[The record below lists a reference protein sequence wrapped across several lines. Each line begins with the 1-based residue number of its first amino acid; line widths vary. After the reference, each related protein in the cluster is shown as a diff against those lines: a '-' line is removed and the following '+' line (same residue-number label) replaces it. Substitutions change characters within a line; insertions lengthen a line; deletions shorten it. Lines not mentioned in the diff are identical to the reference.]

1 MPRAASGSI
10 YCSHGSWWVS
20 FSIPRKRHFRLQH
33 CSTKEEAEKR
43 RKIMAEV
50 VVRLRGA
57 GHGQLVA
64 AVVRDLGDADE
75 DGLKTA
81 LMIVDGLVG
90 GREQV
95 VALPLENPLPPHP
108 TFKQFGEMWTG
119 GDLHKLFP
127 GHVKDLDH
135 SENSPRLA
143 RHVYPFIGAVRMRA
157 FTLDHADLVLRQPT
171 LPAGSRRHVA
181 LLVHRIAV
189 LATYP
194 GKYLP
199 ACPLPKG
206 WLPSP
211 SKGKAKTF
219 VYPAEDAA
227 MMRVTDFPLVLRLLI
242 GFINR
247 EGCRPA
253 EAGGVEWTDLDL
265 IHGTINL
272 DVNKTDD
279 ARSWVL
285 DPGTAEAL
293 RRWKKIVPTSRYVFP
308 PPALPQARREG
319 DAPFAVGQLPRQLRE
334 LLTKAGVV
342 RTDLF
347 AQTDKRQRIRA
358 QDLRA
363 SFITVSLALG
373 RSETWVADRTG
384 HTSSVMINRYRR
396 KARQVAQLNLGPFLS
411 LHEIVPEL
419 ADLAAESSSQDAVNG
434 LAQPVEPPGNKGQTN
449 APDGGRVIRVE
460 FRHR

>member
-1 MPRAASGSI
+1 
-10 YCSHGSWWVS
+10 
-20 FSIPRKRHFRLQH
+20 
-33 CSTKEEAEKR
+33 
-43 RKIMAEV
+43 MADV
-50 VVRLRGA
+50 VGRLRST
-57 GHGQLVA
+57 GHRQLLP
-64 AVVRDLGDADE
+64 AVLRDIGEADE
-75 DGLKTA
+75 EGLKTA

-95 VALPLENPLPPHP
+95 IAPPLESPLPANP
-108 TFKQFGEMWTG
+108 TLKQFGEMWTDG
-119 GDLHKLFP
+119 ELHGLFP

-135 SENSPRLA
+135 SENKPRLE
-143 RHVYPFIGAVRMRA
+143 RHVYPFIGAVRIRS
-157 FTLDHADLVLRQPT
+157 FSLDHADAVLRQPT

-194 GKYLP
+194 GKYLS

-253 EAGGVEWTDLDL
+253 EAGSVEWTDLDL

-285 DPGTAEAL
+285 DTSTAEAL
-293 RRWKKIVPTSRYVFP
+293 RRWKKIAPTSRYVFP
-308 PPALPQARREG
+308 PPALPQARREA

-334 LLTKAGVV
+334 LLGKAGVV
-342 RTDLF
+342 RTELF
-347 AQTDKRQRIRA
+347 VQTERRQRIRA

-373 RSETWVADRTG
+373 KSETWVADRTG

-396 KARQVAQLNLGPFLS
+396 KARQVAQLNLGPFLP

-419 ADLAAESSSQDAVNG
+419 AALESDEPRAEAVTAP
-434 LAQPVEPPGNKGQTN
+434 AQPVQAASNAGQTN
-449 APDGGRVIRVE
+449 GAEGAKVIRVD
-460 FRHR
+460 FRRR